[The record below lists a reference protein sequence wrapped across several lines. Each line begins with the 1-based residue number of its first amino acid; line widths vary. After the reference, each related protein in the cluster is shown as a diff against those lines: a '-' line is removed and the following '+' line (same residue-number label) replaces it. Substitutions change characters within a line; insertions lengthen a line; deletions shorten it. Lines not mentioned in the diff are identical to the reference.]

1 MAHKITVPVHRA
13 RRALAAAIG
22 WCAGGERRSVA
33 LTPVRHDTAR
43 TGPADLDLAL
53 APVRASAA
61 RPVPA
66 TGGATAGRRPAEV
79 ATAPRTHR
87 GTRRARSAGSGA
99 VRG

>member
-22 WCAGGERRSVA
+22 RCAGGERRSVA

-43 TGPADLDLAL
+43 TGPADLDLVL
-53 APVRASAA
+53 GGASAA
-61 RPVPA
+61 QPVPA
-66 TGGATAGRRPAEV
+66 TGGAVAGRRPAEV
-79 ATAPRTHR
+79 AAAPRTRR
-87 GTRRARSAGSGA
+87 GTRRAMSAGSGA

>member
-22 WCAGGERRSVA
+22 RCAGGERRSVA

-53 APVRASAA
+53 GGASAA

-66 TGGATAGRRPAEV
+66 AGGATAGRRPAEV
-79 ATAPRTHR
+79 AAAPRTRR
-87 GTRRARSAGSGA
+87 GTRRAMSAGSGA